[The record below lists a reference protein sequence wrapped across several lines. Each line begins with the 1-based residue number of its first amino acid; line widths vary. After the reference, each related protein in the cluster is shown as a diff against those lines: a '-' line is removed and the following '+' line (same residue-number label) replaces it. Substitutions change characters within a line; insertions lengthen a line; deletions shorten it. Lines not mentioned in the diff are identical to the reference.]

1 MPELDAQR
9 LWEFVNSRIEDF
21 HDKRIERLARLELND
36 VLKRK
41 NPYLFKAKHLQ
52 TAPALVESILDAH
65 ISSSEEKMFG
75 DFLEELAV
83 FISGE
88 MYGGRK
94 SSAKG
99 IDLEFDREGTRYLVS
114 IKSGPNWG
122 NSSQKSALES
132 DFKNACRV
140 QRQGRHGLNVQA
152 VLGISYGKT
161 RTSDMGVYVR
171 YTGQS
176 FWHFLSTDPSLYI
189 DIIEPIGY
197 RAKQHTEAFEERKQR
212 LERVRGSVHR
222 AFLCG

>member
-65 ISSSEEKMFG
+65 NSSSEEKMFG

-94 SSAKG
+94 SSAKAAKRAHWRAISRMPAGYSGKDVMGSTCRQFWAYPMGRRALAIWASTCG
-99 IDLEFDREGTRYLVS
+99 ILAS
-114 IKSGPNWG
+114 HS
-122 NSSQKSALES
+122 
-132 DFKNACRV
+132 
-140 QRQGRHGLNVQA
+140 
-152 VLGISYGKT
+152 GISCPPILAC
-161 RTSDMGVYVR
+161 TS
-171 YTGQS
+171 T
-176 FWHFLSTDPSLYI
+176 
-189 DIIEPIGY
+189 
-197 RAKQHTEAFEERKQR
+197 
-212 LERVRGSVHR
+212 
-222 AFLCG
+222 